1 MQSNLIV
8 DPRVTEF
15 QCIMPME
22 NIPSVMVHGIL
33 SHEQASKL
41 AHVTVAMQA
50 IQDKRDKKHV
60 PGGLKLHQYAN
71 LYFHARNPMMSKRR
85 NEASK
90 LCVLRVASR
99 VLGIRG
105 AVITDQNAA
114 SDYVRFYAPDQIGL
128 LDLDIIFARNWKHPG
143 DLINEWRHSSAKC
156 AEVLIP
162 QKIPPELIEGAFVLN
177 SVSKQSLIA
186 VDFPHLITIDADLF
200 FH

>member
-1 MQSNLIV
+1 M

-22 NIPSVMVHGIL
+22 NIPSVLALGIL

-41 AHVTVAMQA
+41 VHATVAMEA
-50 IQDKRDKKHV
+50 IQDKRDKKQV

-85 NEASK
+85 HEAPK
-90 LCVLRVASR
+90 LCVLRVAKR
-99 VLGIRG
+99 VLDIQG
-105 AVITDQNAA
+105 AVISDQNAA
-114 SDYVRFYAPDQIGL
+114 SAYVRFHAPDQISL
-128 LDLDIIFARNWKHPG
+128 LDLDTIFARSWKHPE
-143 DLINEWRHSSAKC
+143 DQIREWKHSSAKC

-162 QKIPPELIEGAFVLN
+162 QRIPPELIEGAFVLN
-177 SVSKQSLIA
+177 SVAKQSLTDIG
-186 VDFPHLITIDADLF
+186 FPLSITIDANLF

>member
-1 MQSNLIV
+1 M

-22 NIPSVMVHGIL
+22 NIPSVLAHGIL
-33 SHEQASKL
+33 SHEQAAKL
-41 AHVTVAMQA
+41 AHATVAMVV
-50 IQDKRDKKHV
+50 IQDRRDKKQV

-85 NEASK
+85 EEAPK

-99 VLGIRG
+99 VLEIQG

-114 SDYVRFYAPDQIGL
+114 SDYVRFYAPDQISL
-128 LDLDIIFARNWKHPG
+128 LNLDTIFARSWKHPENQ
-143 DLINEWRHSSAKC
+143 IREWQHSSAKC
-156 AEVLIP
+156 AEALIP
-162 QKIPPELIEGAFVLN
+162 QRIPPELIEGAFVLDG
-177 SVSKQSLIA
+177 VAKQSLRD
-186 VDFPHLITIDADLF
+186 VGFPHSISIDADLF

>member
-1 MQSNLIV
+1 M

-22 NIPSVMVHGIL
+22 NIPSVLARGIL
-33 SHEQASKL
+33 SHEQASKV
-41 AHVTVAMQA
+41 AHATVAMEV

-85 NEASK
+85 HEAPK

-99 VLGIRG
+99 VLGIKG

-114 SDYVRFYAPDQIGL
+114 SAYVRFHAPDQIGL
-128 LDLDIIFARNWKHPG
+128 LNFDSIFARSWKHPE
-143 DLINEWRHSSAKC
+143 DQIKEWKHSSAKC

-162 QKIPPELIEGAFVLN
+162 HMVPPEAIEGAFVLN
-177 SVSKQSLIA
+177 GTAKQSLSD
-186 VDFPHLITIDADLF
+186 VGFPLPISIDADLF